1 MFSLVHQVLKDA
13 LKEIMG
19 GGSDMSSD
27 NCSDDSI
34 GHSDNEEEDTPIPTM
49 QASGELM

>member
-1 MFSLVHQVLKDA
+1 MLKDA

-19 GGSDMSSD
+19 GGSDISSD

-34 GHSDNEEEDTPIPTM
+34 GHSDNEEECHKDMSIPTM